1 MAENEKVRLSRFPW
15 WFWVVMAG
23 LFAILVVALGWFL
36 QSPTFHEIV
45 RERVITELEKIT
57 GGTVELKSLTWN
69 VSRLEIEA
77 KGITIHGLEPAG
89 EEPLA
94 HADRLYIRLHVVS
107 LLSYDIDLKQLTL
120 EKPLVH
126 VIVKPDGSTNV
137 PAPKV
142 KGGGDPL
149 QELFNLAI
157 GRAEVRDGTLIVNQ
171 ERIPLDFKAND
182 IGLVMAYQLLESR
195 YDATLHVGKLD
206 VWPPEMRDIPAT
218 ADAEFSVWRN
228 RLQVRLLKLV
238 SEKSSLELSG
248 TVNDFQHPKVQA
260 SYQGSFDL
268 VQVGS
273 ITRVPKLRGGSADIV
288 GSGTSE
294 SNGVTANGK
303 LSLRNVTYDEPGVEI
318 LGASASAEYS
328 LDQERILL
336 KKIAGRMLGGA
347 VSGDA
352 EVRHYAP
359 ALEAATTEV
368 GAEKSTKSRKG
379 SAGGKPAVPVEQ
391 GTAHFKISGASLA
404 EVVRML
410 GSSNLP
416 LEKLNPAASVDGTIA
431 VTWKESIK
439 RAILDIAANAVAPA
453 QVEAG
458 RLPVT
463 GVFHGQYDN
472 YSGTTTIASATLA
485 TPHTE
490 MSGSGTLGVRTAQL
504 KIAANTNDLS
514 EFEPLLTAMGQ
525 SRVPVEIKGRASF
538 DGSLNGPLA
547 HPDIAGRLLATDFT
561 YLYTPAAPP
570 TPVQTPA
577 SKLKSIFNLG
587 NPQPEPKPAPVARR
601 IHFDSLAGDIQYG
614 NSLVALRNGVVAQ
627 GAARLNV
634 DGSAQLV
641 NGDFTDNSPF
651 DAQVQLRNASISDLQ
666 QTIGVSYP
674 VSGTVNLTLQMSGTK
689 ADPHGKGTVSVSG
702 GEAYGYALKTAT
714 SDILVGAH
722 EAQLQNLRLEGL
734 SGHVAG
740 VLAYELDSHQIR
752 ADIRGEKL
760 ELAQIRELQSAP
772 IQDSGVLSFTLQSSG
787 TLQNPV
793 VNAHVEVANLTINS
807 EVEGNLVLDAVTEGE
822 RLRISGQSKFMHGS
836 LSIEGTVLESGDFH
850 SDMQLQFSQVD
861 IDPLLMAELRTRVTG
876 HSSLNG
882 RATLSGP
889 IKEPRLVKGTI
900 EVESF
905 SVELERIG
913 IQSDGPIELT
923 LDNGV
928 IAVKRMAFTSQDT
941 QLSLGGTIDL
951 KGDRPVD
958 LYARGHLN
966 MALFHALDDEISSY
980 GTSDGDVTVKGTIA
994 KPLLNGRVVIAHAGF
1009 SVIDMPA
1016 ALGEMNGTMVF
1027 NQDRLEVEDLSGRV
1041 GGGQVKFSGFISY
1054 GSTIGFDLRTQ
1065 GTDIRFRYAGVSITA
1080 DQELRLYGT
1089 LKSSSLTGEVTVT
1102 RFAQIPATDITAAF
1116 APTAP
1121 EIPNPASPLNN
1132 LHLDVRIMSAP
1143 ELTVQTTLAKLSGD
1157 VDLKLRGTGT
1167 RPTLLG
1173 RINVA
1178 EGDIN
1183 LNGTK
1188 YHLDRGDVTFANP
1201 VRIDPILDVE
1211 ATTRVRD
1218 FHITIGLHG
1227 TLEKLTTTYRSD
1239 PPLSSDDIISLLAF
1253 GRTQEEGYYATGR
1266 SNGLGEGAGN
1276 LVLGSLINQT
1286 VSNRASKLF
1295 GVSAIR
1301 INPAVG
1307 GPDNNPSARITI
1319 EQQVSNNV
1327 TLTYI
1332 TNLTQSAQQ
1341 VIQFEYNINSEY
1353 TVQGIRDENGVVSF
1367 DLLIRKRKK

>member
-23 LFAILVVALGWFL
+23 LFLVLVVCLGWFL
-36 QSPTFHEIV
+36 QSPAFKEIV

-57 GGTVELKSLTWN
+57 GGTVELKSLSWN
-69 VSRLEIEA
+69 VSRLEVEA
-77 KGITIHGLEPAG
+77 TGITIHGLEPAG
-89 EEPLA
+89 DEPLA
-94 HADRLYIRLHVVS
+94 HADRLYARMHVVS
-107 LLSYDIDLKQLTL
+107 LLSADIDLRQLTL

-157 GRAEVRDGTLIVNQ
+157 GRAEVKDGTLIVNQ
-171 ERIPLDFKAND
+171 ERVPLDFKAND
-182 IGLVMAYQLLESR
+182 IGLVMAYHLLERR
-195 YDATLHVGKLD
+195 YDATLHVGKID
-206 VWPPEMRDIPAT
+206 VRPPEMRAIPAI
-218 ADAEFSVWRN
+218 ADAEFSLWRN
-228 RLQVRLLKLV
+228 RLQVRSLKLV
-238 SEKSSLELSG
+238 SEKSSLELTG
-248 TVNDFQHPKVQA
+248 TVDDFQHPRVQA

-273 ITRVPKLRGGSADIV
+273 IARVPKLRGGNADIA
-288 GSGTSE
+288 GSGTLE
-294 SNGVTANGK
+294 SSNVTASGK
-303 LSLRNVTYDEPGVEI
+303 LSLRNVTYDEPGFEV
-318 LGASASAEYS
+318 LGASASTEYS
-328 LDQERILL
+328 LDRERILL

-347 VSGDA
+347 LSGDA
-352 EVRHYAP
+352 EVKHYAP
-359 ALEAATTEV
+359 ALETASAEV
-368 GAEKSTKSRKG
+368 SADTPAKSRKG
-379 SAGGKPAVPVEQ
+379 SAGGKPALAVEQ
-391 GTAHFKISGASLA
+391 GTAHFKVSGASLA

-410 GSSNLP
+410 GSRDLP
-416 LEKLNPAASVDGTIA
+416 LEKLNPVASVDGTIA
-431 VTWKESIK
+431 VTWKESVK
-439 RAILDIAANAVAPA
+439 RAVLDIAASAGAPT

-463 GVFHGQYDN
+463 GSFRGQYDI
-472 YSGTTTIASATLA
+472 YSGTTTIASAVLA

-490 MSGSGTLGVRTAQL
+490 LSGSGMLGTRTAQL
-504 KIAANTNDLS
+504 KIAANTNDLG

-525 SRVPVEIKGRASF
+525 SRVPVEINGRASF
-538 DGSLNGPLA
+538 DGSVSGPLA

-561 YLYTPAAPP
+561 YLYTPAAA
-570 TPVQTPA
+570 PVPAQTPT
-577 SKLKSIFNLG
+577 SKLKSIFNIG
-587 NPQPEPKPAPVARR
+587 NPQPEPKPAPVERR
-601 IHFDSLAGDIQYG
+601 IHLDSLAGDIQYG
-614 NSLVALRNGVVAQ
+614 NSLVSLQNGVIAQ
-627 GAARLNV
+627 GAAHLNV
-634 DGSAQLV
+634 DGSAHLS
-641 NGDFTDNSPF
+641 NGDFTDSSPF
-651 DAQVQLRNASISDLQ
+651 EAQVQLRNATMSDLQ

-674 VSGTVNLTLQMSGTK
+674 VSGTVNLSLQLSGTK
-689 ADPHGKGTVSVSG
+689 ADPHGKGTLSVSG
-702 GEAYGYALKTAT
+702 GEVYGYPLKTAS
-714 SDILVGAH
+714 SDIVVGTH
-722 EAQLQNLRLEGL
+722 EAQLQNLKLEGL
-734 SGHVAG
+734 SGHVEG
-740 VLAYELDSHQIR
+740 VLAYELDSRHIR
-752 ADIRGEKL
+752 ADLRGENL

-772 IQDSGVLSFTLQSSG
+772 IQESGVLSFTLQSSG
-787 TLQNPV
+787 TMEKPV
-793 VNAHVEVANLTINS
+793 VNAHVEVANMAINS
-807 EVEGNLVLDAVTEGE
+807 EIAGSLVLDAVTEGD
-822 RLRISGQSKFMHGS
+822 RLRISGQSKFSHGS
-836 LSIEGTVLESGDFH
+836 LSIDGTVLESGDFQ
-850 SDMQLQFSQVD
+850 SDMRLQFSQVD
-861 IDPLLMAELRTRVTG
+861 IDPLLTAELRTHVTG

-882 RATLSGP
+882 RANVSGP
-889 IKEPRLVKGTI
+889 LRQPRLIKGSI

-913 IQSDGPIELT
+913 IQSDGPIELA
-923 LDNGV
+923 LDDGV
-928 IAVKRMAFTSQDT
+928 IAVKKLGLTSQDT
-941 QLSLGGTIDL
+941 KISLGGTIDL
-951 KGDRPVD
+951 KGDRPLD

-966 MALFHALDDEISSY
+966 MAVFHALDDEITSY

-994 KPLLNGRVVIAHAGF
+994 RPLLNGRVVIAHAGF
-1009 SVIDMPA
+1009 SVIDLPA

-1027 NQDRLEVEDLSGRV
+1027 NQDRLEVEKLSGRV
-1041 GGGQVKFSGFISY
+1041 GGGQVSFSGFISY
-1054 GSTIGFDLRTQ
+1054 GSTIGFDLRSQ

-1089 LKSSSLTGEVTVT
+1089 LKSSSLTGEVTIT
-1102 RFAQIPATDITAAF
+1102 RFAQIPATDISAAF
-1116 APTAP
+1116 APQAP
-1121 EIPNPASPLNN
+1121 ELPNPASPLNN
-1132 LHLDVRIMSAP
+1132 LRLDVRITSAP

-1218 FHITIGLHG
+1218 FDITIGLHG

-1295 GVSAIR
+1295 GVSSIR